1 MANKKYNITKFP
13 VIILSAPR
21 TGSTAL
27 LYELNDSPDLTIISE
42 PLNSANLSE
51 ENNIDFIKSLLSDTK
66 RCIVKV
72 HIHDLYTPK
81 FDKTKIIQD
90 ILLNYIRKNNAFLIR
105 IRRKDVIAQ
114 ITSYY
119 ISMTRNIW
127 SAPAN
132 SILPSTIH
140 DPVPIIPSQLALA
153 VHVILSCNKSLNEFT
168 RLIDIDV
175 WYEEADFPV
184 DTVVQITKPENY
196 LEIYKILETML
207 RPLKGYI

>member
-1 MANKKYNITKFP
+1 
-13 VIILSAPR
+13 
-21 TGSTAL
+21 
-27 LYELNDSPDLTIISE
+27 
-42 PLNSANLSE
+42 
-51 ENNIDFIKSLLSDTK
+51 
-66 RCIVKV
+66 
-72 HIHDLYTPK
+72 
-81 FDKTKIIQD
+81 
-90 ILLNYIRKNNAFLIR
+90 
-105 IRRKDVIAQ
+105 
-114 ITSYY
+114 
-119 ISMTRNIW
+119 MTRNIW

-132 SILPSTIH
+132 SMLPSTIH

-207 RPLKGYI
+207 RPFKGYI